1 VSPLQPTEFEHLAV
15 LAAREVEGL
24 RLELLGGRPA
34 FRPMADGVH
43 STLTTWLARQ
53 CWQQKPEW
61 GLHIGL
67 GLKVGAD
74 REGRAVPDGVLLP
87 VGHLLGTGYWAEPDG
102 VLLTAEVTSGG
113 DEEAD
118 RRDRIDKPRAY
129 AESAIP
135 VYLLIDRDSR
145 EVVVHDRPEDGVY
158 AQRLSVPFGKTVALP
173 EPVGIELDTQQLL
186 SWAVGEGE
194 R

>member
-1 VSPLQPTEFEHLAV
+1 MSPLQPTEFEPLAL

-24 RLELLGGRPA
+24 RLELLGGRPT
-34 FRPMADGVH
+34 FRPMADGMH
-43 STLTTWLARQ
+43 STLMMWLVRR
-53 CWQQKPEW
+53 CWQQKPGW
-61 GLHIGL
+61 GLYLDL
-67 GLKVGAD
+67 GLKAGAH
-74 REGRAVPDGVLLP
+74 REDRAVPDGTLLP
-87 VGHLLGTGYWAEPDG
+87 VGQLPGTGHWAEPDG

-118 RRDRIDKPRAY
+118 RRDRIGKPRAY